1 MSRLSPNRRY
11 NTPPA
16 RIFAVPVLIALTSLI
31 GLIAALLGD
40 GVLDVVSW
48 VGLAVPLVII
58 GWAMKRRR

>member
-1 MSRLSPNRRY
+1 MSRLSPNRRH
-11 NTPPA
+11 NTPA

-58 GWAMKRRR
+58 GWAMKRRL

>member
-11 NTPPA
+11 NTPA